1 MDNMMEVLNGIE
13 CKNFTVVG
21 PVFVNHLLR
30 MNADE
35 RVWSKDKFLSKFDW
49 SGVEKIFLPV
59 NGDGR
64 HFVMV
69 CQLWSDGA
77 SISRVFVAS
86 LTIKPGLQF

>member
-49 SGVEKIFLPV
+49 SGVEKV
-59 NGDGR
+59 W
-64 HFVMV
+64 
-69 CQLWSDGA
+69 QLWSDDA